1 MAHYNM
7 PHLPKLRT
15 EDRLVQ
21 YVLIG
26 KMGSSLINL
35 LKEQFFNN
43 DTSNDLGSSTSG
55 MGKI

>member
-1 MAHYNM
+1 MAHYSM

-15 EDRLVQ
+15 EDRLVH
-21 YVLIG
+21 YDLIG

-43 DTSNDLGSSTSG
+43 D
-55 MGKI
+55 KR